1 MTGANVIKN
10 AIASL
15 AVNDVS
21 KAAQWYE
28 RLFGRPADAAPMK
41 ELVEWKFDGGG
52 WLQVYQAPDRAGNGS
67 CTLSVTDLEGEV
79 SRLQQAG
86 FETSAPTQTATV
98 KVMMIQ
104 DPDGNSIAFAETSDS
119 GIAH

>member
-1 MTGANVIKN
+1 MIKN

-15 AVNDVS
+15 AVSDVS
-21 KAAQWYE
+21 KAAVWYE

-41 ELVEWKFDGGG
+41 ELVEWKFKAGG

-67 CTLSVTDLEGEV
+67 CTLSVTDLADEV

-86 FETSAPTQTATV
+86 FETSEPAQTATV
-98 KVMMIQ
+98 RVMMIR
-104 DPDGNSIAFAETSDS
+104 DPDGNSIALAEMSS
-119 GIAH
+119 SAIAQ